1 MKILRT
7 VLCAAMICFLLF
19 TPAKLVQGAQKSYVD
34 PRFERDPDRYTGSIV
49 LYHIVRHRPY
59 AGSLTQ
65 WLKRR
70 AEAYEKKHKG
80 TYIEIEGM
88 DEKTFAERI
97 ESGRRPD
104 AYSFFSGSLYADR
117 LQSIPDLSIPLRE
130 GLFLADR
137 CVPYCFSGY
146 CKLLKHPEGAGEK
159 TYYADEI
166 LAARLDAG
174 ENMAS
179 EEKADVL
186 FLDLRR
192 AGDLIRYK
200 DGFGLS
206 TIEPIDSFTD
216 AVCWIGVDR
225 ETDAAK
231 TAVIL
236 DFTAFL
242 LTQESQQTLDALG
255 LFSVRSDVRQT
266 PPDPILKPIYKAYQ
280 KIETVDPFLW
290 QQNYDALCD
299 DAARSRKGDA
309 EAHTRFTNRLREC
322 CR

>member
-1 MKILRT
+1 
-7 VLCAAMICFLLF
+7 
-19 TPAKLVQGAQKSYVD
+19 
-34 PRFERDPDRYTGSIV
+34 
-49 LYHIVRHRPY
+49 
-59 AGSLTQ
+59 
-65 WLKRR
+65 
-70 AEAYEKKHKG
+70 
-80 TYIEIEGM
+80 
-88 DEKTFAERI
+88 
-97 ESGRRPD
+97 
-104 AYSFFSGSLYADR
+104 
-117 LQSIPDLSIPLRE
+117 
-130 GLFLADR
+130 
-137 CVPYCFSGY
+137 
-146 CKLLKHPEGAGEK
+146 
-159 TYYADEI
+159 
-166 LAARLDAG
+166 
-174 ENMAS
+174 MAS

-200 DGFGLS
+200 DGFTLS
-206 TIEPIDSFTD
+206 TLEPIDSFTD